1 MEKLQLLWDKI
12 LHILVNSSWWSK
24 AASEII
30 LLSILGYIVLLLLLL
45 FIHRKIIKKHK
56 KIHKNIVFLYDSMR
70 YQVSKAQYGNPGI
83 QENAGINIVI
93 KNEHKDYLHNTITI
107 KEEISKIEQ
116 QIGQQIVTE
125 EQRKNINKQIKKKK
139 WTYTIMQIIGRIT
152 TSITAGIYKLFW

>member
-1 MEKLQLLWDKI
+1 
-12 LHILVNSSWWSK
+12 
-24 AASEII
+24 
-30 LLSILGYIVLLLLLL
+30 
-45 FIHRKIIKKHK
+45 
-56 KIHKNIVFLYDSMR
+56 MR

-139 WTYTIMQIIGRIT
+139 
-152 TSITAGIYKLFW
+152 